1 MHNILVRPV
10 ITEKSITDAKN
21 GRFTFVVALS
31 ASKDD
36 VKKAVEE
43 RYKVHVVDIATAIVK
58 GKVKRVGKKR
68 TEKKLGNYKKAIV
81 LVKAGE
87 KIDEFELGEKKK

>member
-10 ITEKSITDAKN
+10 FTEKSMKDAEN
-21 GRFTFVVALS
+21 GRFTFIVNLTS
-31 ASKDD
+31 SKDE

-43 RYKVHVVDIATAIVK
+43 KYKVHVVDVATTIVK

-68 TEKKLGNYKKAIV
+68 TEKKLGSHKKAAV
-81 LVKAGE
+81 VVAKGE
-87 KIDEFELGEKKK
+87 KISEFELGNKK